1 MEISLAMAEL
11 AIKITA
17 RSQKTPDARP
27 NKPASVAAMG
37 DSAMATAG
45 CNLCWGRLNI
55 ATYIL
60 DSWDAAESSVRE
72 V

>member
-1 MEISLAMAEL
+1 MHNFGDIFRRQWRRGREKMEISLAMAEL

-37 DSAMATAG
+37 GSAMATVG
-45 CNLCWGRLNI
+45 CNLC
-55 ATYIL
+55 
-60 DSWDAAESSVRE
+60 
-72 V
+72 